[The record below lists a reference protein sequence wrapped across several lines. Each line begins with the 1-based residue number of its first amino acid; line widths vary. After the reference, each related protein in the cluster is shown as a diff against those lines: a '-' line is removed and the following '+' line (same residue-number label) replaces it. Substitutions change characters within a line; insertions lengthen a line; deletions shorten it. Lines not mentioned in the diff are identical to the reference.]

1 MTIGIVLSQPPVYS
15 ETFFN
20 SKIKGLQESGFQVVL
35 FVNSNPNSFSSC
47 KTIVAPEWHK
57 SLLNKLCLIFW
68 MLFKVIQNFNS
79 VFTFINL
86 ERKANRSWIQIF
98 KNIFTNIHLLASK
111 LNWLH
116 FGFSTLSIQSEC
128 VAKAIGAKMAVSLR
142 GFDIDVFPLKHP
154 GCYKLLWQQV
164 DKVHVISDYLLQRAY
179 QLGLSKETEVQI
191 ITPAVNIEKFNF
203 KHEKVFLN
211 SIKFLTVARLHWI
224 KGLTET
230 LVALAILKLKGV
242 NFSYT
247 IIGSGALLESL
258 SFTIYQLN
266 LSDSVKLIGQ
276 KSDDEVLDEL
286 KNTDYY
292 IQYSYSEGFCN
303 AVLEAQA
310 VGALCIVSDG
320 GGLVENIVNKETGWV
335 ILKRQPKLLAE
346 SIFEIIN
353 LPDSYKIK
361 VRNQAR
367 NRVES
372 YFSLDQNKLAFK
384 SFYEKN

>member
-57 SLLNKLCLIFW
+57 SLLKKLCLIFW

-79 VFTFINL
+79 VFTFIYL

-116 FGFSTLSIQSEC
+116 FGFSALSIQSEH
-128 VAKAIGAKMAVSLR
+128 VAKATGAKMAVSLR
-142 GFDIDVFPLKHP
+142 GFDIDVFPLKHS

-203 KHEKVFLN
+203 KQEKVFSN

-230 LVALAILKLKGV
+230 LEALAILKLKGI

-266 LSDSVKLIGQ
+266 LLDSVQLTGQ
-276 KSDDEVLDEL
+276 KSHDEVLEEL

-292 IQYSYSEGFCN
+292 IQYSHSEGFCN

-310 VGALCIVSDG
+310 AGALCIVSDG

-335 ILKRQPKLLAE
+335 VQKRQPKLLAE
-346 SIFEIIN
+346 NIFEIIN

-361 VRNQAR
+361 IRNQAR

-372 YFSLDQNKLAFK
+372 YFSLNQNKLAYK